1 MLKGLSIIKAESKK
15 TEFSNS
21 EHLTITV
28 NGRGLDQIIND
39 YYPYQNYLGLVPT
52 LLDWLENEEERK
64 IVWGRIEKQEEV
76 VPLLM
81 CPDDCDL
88 RCSVIVV
95 DSFLIDD
102 KVTWK
107 RIGVDCTNNQGF
119 TPDKIGQNV
128 LWLDKIKP
136 MTFSL
141 DNYRE
146 CIETFRTSLT
156 PKKFR

>member
-1 MLKGLSIIKAESKK
+1 MTDLSIIKAESKK
-15 TEFSNS
+15 TKFSNS

-39 YYPYQNYLGLVPT
+39 YYPDQNYLGLVPT

-64 IVWGRIEKQEEV
+64 IVWGRIDKQEEV
-76 VPLLM
+76 IPLLM

-95 DSFLIDD
+95 DSFLKEN
-102 KVTWK
+102 KVTWR

-119 TPDKIGQNV
+119 TPDKIGQTV
-128 LWLDKIKP
+128 QWLDKIKP
-136 MTFSL
+136 LTFSL

-146 CIETFRTSLT
+146 CIESFRNSLYT
-156 PKKFR
+156 KK